1 MKQEIRKRCRNW
13 KPLRRLSVAAA
24 FHDKAMMKCL
34 LNLMQ
39 KLPKEAFVDD
49 NVYTYKV
56 TQSTLDLWE
65 KIEQDVATWQR
76 IRAKQPRSRQRIEL
90 ICEWQHLEL
99 PAIAVEDSI
108 LVCTENLDA
117 NVVMMK
123 SAQDRV

>member
-1 MKQEIRKRCRNW
+1 MITSTR
-13 KPLRRLSVAAA
+13 S
-24 FHDKAMMKCL
+24 
-34 LNLMQ
+34 
-39 KLPKEAFVDD
+39 KLPSPRW
-49 NVYTYKV
+49 TYGRKSNR
-56 TQSTLDLWE
+56 TSP
-65 KIEQDVATWQR
+65 R
-76 IRAKQPRSRQRIEL
+76 GIRAKQPRSRQRIEL